1 MLLNFR
7 ITFGY
12 RVSLTEDPHRFELS
26 SWVGGHTEES
36 ALLKSPVSKNIPA
49 TANSS
54 AGFDAYINGVYTPA
68 QFEDPDTMIPDLGQ
82 INPFCTIQ
90 EE

>member
-12 RVSLTEDPHRFELS
+12 RVRLAEDPHRFELS

-36 ALLKSPVSKNIPA
+36 ALLE
-49 TANSS
+49 SS
-54 AGFDAYINGVYTPA
+54 VGKISQQP
-68 QFEDPDTMIPDLGQ
+68 
-82 INPFCTIQ
+82 
-90 EE
+90 